1 MKLEDAFASL
11 CPGVP
16 LYAVTPTTLP
26 AAPFAVLSQQTDAS
40 ERDLFRNERGHAPQ
54 IRRVGVLLNVWAAE
68 GATPERLRPTVR
80 PLREELA
87 DIVTAYADLPSLSGV
102 RRGAH
107 NLEAATP
114 TLRRPMFW
122 MRLELTYLE

>member
-1 MKLEDAFASL
+1 MRIEDAFASL

-26 AAPFAVLSQQTDAS
+26 ATAFAVLSQQTDAS

-54 IRRVGVLLNVWAAE
+54 IRRVTVLLNVW
-68 GATPERLRPTVR
+68 GGSDWTPERLRPLVR

-87 DIVTAYADLPSLSGV
+87 DIVTAYADLPPLSGV

-114 TLRRPMFW
+114 TLKRPMFW
-122 MRLELTYLE
+122 MRLELYYVE